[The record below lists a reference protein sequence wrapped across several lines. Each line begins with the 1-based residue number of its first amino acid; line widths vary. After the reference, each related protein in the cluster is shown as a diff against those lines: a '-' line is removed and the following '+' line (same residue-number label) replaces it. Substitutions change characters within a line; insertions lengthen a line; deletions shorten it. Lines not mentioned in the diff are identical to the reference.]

1 MSALHFARRHRAS
14 AHGPRPGDDEDP
26 LAGMAN
32 LFDVSL
38 AFIVALLL
46 LLFSLLSVEA
56 LLDPER
62 SVTVLTR
69 TDDGEMTLITQDR
82 ERIEVQRVTDRELS
96 GAGTRLGIAYR
107 LPGGEVVYVPEE
119 GS

>member
-1 MSALHFARRHRAS
+1 MSALRFAHRHRTS
-14 AHGPRPGDDEDP
+14 AHGPRPGDDQDP

-46 LLFSLLSVEA
+46 LLFSLLSIDA
-56 LLDPER
+56 LLDPQR
-62 SVTVLTR
+62 SLTILTQ
-69 TDDGEMTLITQDR
+69 TDDGEMTIITKER
-82 ERIEVQRVTDRELS
+82 ERIQVQRVTDLELS

-107 LPGGEVVYVPEE
+107 LPGGEVVYVPENNQ
-119 GS
+119 